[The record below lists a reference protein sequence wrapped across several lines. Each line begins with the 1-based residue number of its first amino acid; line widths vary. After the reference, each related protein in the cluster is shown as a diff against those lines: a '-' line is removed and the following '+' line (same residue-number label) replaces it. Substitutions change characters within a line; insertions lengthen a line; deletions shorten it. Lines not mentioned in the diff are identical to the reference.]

1 MYYVFKKVPSV
12 NNEICYKK
20 YRTKLNHILLRAEKQ
35 YYHDLLNKH
44 KGNLRKSWGIIK
56 NIIHKNK
63 KSLNQSKFQLSDGNM
78 TSDKKV
84 ISGKFNDFFVNVGP
98 TLAKKIPC
106 INKYPLSYM
115 TSRTNESIFLSP
127 VTPVELEK
135 MLLTLKNS
143 ATGWDEINAMF
154 LKTSLNYI
162 RDPLC
167 HICYVSR
174 RGNFS
179 IKTEN
184 CWCFTSL
191 QSRRALPI
199 Q

>member
-1 MYYVFKKVPSV
+1 
-12 NNEICYKK
+12 
-20 YRTKLNHILLRAEKQ
+20 
-35 YYHDLLNKH
+35 
-44 KGNLRKSWGIIK
+44 
-56 NIIHKNK
+56 
-63 KSLNQSKFQLSDGNM
+63 M

-106 INKYPLSYM
+106 INKSPLSYM

-154 LKTSLNYI
+154 
-162 RDPLC
+162 
-167 HICYVSR
+167 
-174 RGNFS
+174 
-179 IKTEN
+179 
-184 CWCFTSL
+184 
-191 QSRRALPI
+191 
-199 Q
+199 